1 MDGVLT
7 RILALQAN
15 LPLIEFCERVGLS
28 YEKMKKCFQ
37 RNALTDSQTLSK
49 IADHYQIDLQWLV
62 AGKGPSS
69 RLNVQIAKKI
79 MEYRTFKKWTLEE
92 MAARV
97 SLTPQVLEMYETG
110 KCALSTDIIQGL
122 CKKLRVSPVEWL
134 LDGRDRT
141 LPELKIY
148 QAPNTRANS
157 QINHEDYV
165 SIPLT
170 DSAIAAGQPII
181 AGENIEDYV
190 LLHVRAAKKRNNLV
204 ATRVDGDSMEP
215 MLHSGDIVVIDRND
229 RTIVRNKIF
238 AIFHDNGMTAKYL
251 ERKKH
256 LLILRPINPTA
267 EVQIIDLNEN
277 TDPIVGRIIG
287 AWKEL

>member
-1 MDGVLT
+1 MSDVLD
-7 RILALQAN
+7 RILSLQAD
-15 LPLIEFCERVGLS
+15 LPLAEFCEKVGLS
-28 YEKMKKCFQ
+28 YEKTKKCFQ
-37 RNALTDSQTLSK
+37 RNTLPDSQTLSK
-49 IADHYQIDLQWLV
+49 IADHYQMDLQWLV
-62 AGKGPSS
+62 AGKSPSS

-79 MEYRTFKKWTLEE
+79 KEYRIFKSWTHEE
-92 MAARV
+92 MAAKV
-97 SLTPQVLEMYETG
+97 SLEPQVLKIYETG
-110 KCALSTDIIQGL
+110 KCTLSTDIIQDL
-122 CKKLRVSPVEWL
+122 CKKLSVSPLQWLVE
-134 LDGRDRT
+134 GGEPA

-148 QAPNTRANS
+148 QAASTRTKL
-157 QINHEDYV
+157 QINSEDYV

-181 AGENIEDYV
+181 PGENIEDYV
-190 LLHVRAAKKRNNLV
+190 LLHVRAAKKRTNLV

-229 RTIVRNKIF
+229 KKIIRNKIF
-238 AIFHDNGMTAKYL
+238 AIFHDNGLTAKYL

-267 EVQIIDLNEN
+267 EVQIIDLNEHA
-277 TDPIVGRIIG
+277 DPIVGRIIG

>member
-1 MDGVLT
+1 MSGIID
-7 RILALQAN
+7 RIISLQAD
-15 LPLIEFCERVGLS
+15 LPLVEFCKKVGLS
-28 YEKMKKCFQ
+28 YENIKKSFQ
-37 RNALTDSQTLSK
+37 RNTLTDSQTLSK
-49 IADHYQIDLQWLV
+49 IADHYRMDLQWLV
-62 AGKGPSS
+62 AGKGSS
-69 RLNVQIAKKI
+69 SQLNRQIAKKI
-79 MEYRTFKKWTLEE
+79 KEYRKFKNWSIEE
-92 MAARV
+92 MAERV
-97 SLTPQVLEMYETG
+97 ALSPQVLEIYETG
-110 KCALSTDIIQGL
+110 KCTLSTDILQDL
-122 CKKLRVSPVEWL
+122 CKKLSVSPLEWL
-134 LDGRDRT
+134 IEDGKRA

-148 QAPNTRANS
+148 QAPNTRA
-157 QINHEDYV
+157 QPHINNEDYV

-181 AGENIEDYV
+181 PGENIEDYV
-190 LLHVRAAKKRNNLV
+190 LLHIRTAKKRDNLV

-229 RTIVRNKIF
+229 KNIVRNKIF

-256 LLILRPINPTA
+256 LLILRPLNPTA

-277 TDPIVGRIIG
+277 ADPIVGRVIG

>member
-1 MDGVLT
+1 MNGVLD
-7 RILALQAN
+7 RILALQAD
-15 LPLIEFCERVGLS
+15 LPLMEFCEKVGLS
-28 YEKMKKCFQ
+28 YESMKKSFQ

-62 AGKGPSS
+62 AGKNPAS

-79 MEYRTFKKWTLEE
+79 KEYRIFKGWTLKE
-92 MAARV
+92 MASRV
-97 SLTPQVLEMYETG
+97 SLAPQVLEMYETG
-110 KCALSTDIIQGL
+110 QCALSTDIIQGL
-122 CKKLRVSPVEWL
+122 CKKLSVSPWQWL
-134 LDGRDRT
+134 VAGGEPA

-148 QAPNTRANS
+148 QAPNTRAIF
-157 QINHEDYV
+157 QISNEDYV

-190 LLHVRAAKKRNNLV
+190 LLHIRAAKKRTNLV

-229 RTIVRNKIF
+229 KKIVRNKIF
-238 AIFHDNGMTAKYL
+238 AIFHDNGLTAKYL
-251 ERKKH
+251 ERKKN
-256 LLILRPINPTA
+256 LLILRPIDPAST
-267 EVQIIDLNEN
+267 N
-277 TDPIVGRIIG
+277 TLLYDCEHARDHATIQHH
-287 AWKEL
+287 